1 MSIITLRTNAEF
13 TWLELGGHQFFITP
27 NHDLAEE
34 TCLRCCEDLEFLRET
49 VISRINAIRYQSD
62 DHADVKESKI
72 DKLRNA
78 LENVGV
84 PMCDD
89 IVEVD
94 YDGFVLMVGINV
106 ERAEECTNT
115 PASVEIMSITHRGAD
130 AMLFIDTIGGDEAF
144 EDIVDR
150 AFDKWSGK

>member
-1 MSIITLRTNAEF
+1 MSQLNLCLSDDVSYISLDGHIIYTGVDMDEVGEKYEAVSL
-13 TWLELGGHQFFITP
+13 
-27 NHDLAEE
+27 
-34 TCLRCCEDLEFLRET
+34 DLEVLRET
-49 VISRINAIRYQSD
+49 VVRKMHSIRWQSD
-62 DHADVKESKI
+62 QHPDVRESRC
-72 DKLRNA
+72 DALRLALSNA
-78 LENVGV
+78 GV
-84 PMCDD
+84 PECDD

-94 YDGFVLMVGINV
+94 FDGFVLMVGINV

-150 AFDKWSGK
+150 AYDKWCGK